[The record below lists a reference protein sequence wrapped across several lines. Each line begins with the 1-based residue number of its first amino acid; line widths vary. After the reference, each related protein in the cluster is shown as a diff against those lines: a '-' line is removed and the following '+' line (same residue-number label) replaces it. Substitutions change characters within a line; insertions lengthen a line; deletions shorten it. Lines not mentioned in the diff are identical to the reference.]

1 MHGTFAIPRREQAS
15 FVADL
20 PSLCVCLAFAAM
32 PFALAT
38 VVALIEFGRGLSVDN
53 LLDVLRVALNSAPL

>member
-1 MHGTFAIPRREQAS
+1 
-15 FVADL
+15 
-20 PSLCVCLAFAAM
+20 M